1 MARSGRGARQ
11 RAFVPAAPPEQ
22 SGESVR
28 VRDGEPGAPRR
39 TGRSPLTF
47 ASSYALYLL
56 RRRAHIRACRS
67 NWAKEEGMATTAASL
82 TLGATAPDFAL
93 MGTDGRRHRLAELRG
108 SKATLVMF
116 ICNHCPYVKAVLDD
130 IVKDAHDLRE
140 HGVASVAIMPNDT
153 EAYPDDSF
161 DNMKRLAAA
170 KKFSFPY
177 VIDESQEVARAYGA
191 VCTPDFFGFNAALE
205 LQYHGRIYPV
215 RNLQRV
221 PGAARELFDA
231 MVAIAK
237 SGRGPAE
244 QYASMGCSVKWR
256 RE

>member
-1 MARSGRGARQ
+1 
-11 RAFVPAAPPEQ
+11 
-22 SGESVR
+22 
-28 VRDGEPGAPRR
+28 
-39 TGRSPLTF
+39 
-47 ASSYALYLL
+47 
-56 RRRAHIRACRS
+56 
-67 NWAKEEGMATTAASL
+67 MATTAAL
-82 TLGATAPDFAL
+82 LVLGATAPNFELA
-93 MGTDGRRHRLAELRG
+93 GTDGRRHRLAELRG

-130 IVKDAHDLRE
+130 IVKDARDLGE

-191 VCTPDFFGFNAALE
+191 VCTPDFFGFNAGLE

-221 PGAARELFDA
+221 SGSSRELFDA
-231 MVAIAK
+231 MLAIART
-237 SGRGPAE
+237 GRGPAA
-244 QYASMGCSVKWR
+244 QQASMGCSVKWR
-256 RE
+256 RD